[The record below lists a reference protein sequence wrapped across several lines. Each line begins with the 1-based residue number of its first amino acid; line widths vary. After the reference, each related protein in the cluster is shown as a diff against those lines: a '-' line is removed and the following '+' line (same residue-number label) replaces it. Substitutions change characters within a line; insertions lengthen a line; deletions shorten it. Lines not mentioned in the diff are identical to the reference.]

1 MPCNHDSK
9 SYQNT
14 SHVIRLLFAVTDSNL
29 HKTRYPVHTLR
40 TCTYEQARCTGTVAN
55 IWFVYTSTGNLLIWT
70 SEIRTLRHAGHI
82 MVVPNAAFAYKL
94 TSEIMAPPISGHL
107 KWSRVSGL
115 GSTVPLQ
122 PYTCTTVYTHTQ
134 AHVSEGTHV
143 YIQHI
148 LNALIQHKQHQKSN
162 SKGLL
167 QGLHFLLNTS
177 YVCRACVLLY
187 RKQALHHKLNY

>member
-14 SHVIRLLFAVTDSNL
+14 SHVIRLLFAVTDTNL

-70 SEIRTLRHAGHI
+70 SEIRTLQHAGHI
-82 MVVPNAAFAYKL
+82 MVVPNAVFAYKL

-115 GSTVPLQ
+115 GFIVPLQ
-122 PYTCTTVYTHTQ
+122 PHTCTTVYSHP
-134 AHVSEGTHV
+134 GTHV
-143 YIQHI
+143 RRYTCIYT
-148 LNALIQHKQHQKSN
+148 AYSEC
-162 SKGLL
+162 
-167 QGLHFLLNTS
+167 LNTTQTAPKEQLKRTITGS
-177 YVCRACVLLY
+177 SFPPQHLLCMPCMCT
-187 RKQALHHKLNY
+187 ALS